1 MKKRIGFAQ
10 IIWSFTGVI
19 LFFAAYLSYVTPD
32 NELINIAWELGIS
45 MSIAG
50 LANILVYIKEGK
62 RIHGVEWLLADG
74 MSTVALSFFP
84 LFNKM
89 IISAVIP
96 FFFGVW
102 ELFSGVL
109 KIIDS
114 KGLYHEKIKGWQ
126 GFLAIGL
133 AEFIS
138 GGMSM
143 IKPLEEAVGM
153 NHTIAIVILIQGLGY
168 IAKTILYPQITDI
181 GKKSNS

>member
-1 MKKRIGFAQ
+1 MKKTFSFAQ
-10 IIWSFTGVI
+10 IVWSLAGVM
-19 LFFAAYLSYVTPD
+19 LFFAAYLAFITPD
-32 NELINIAWELGIS
+32 NKLLGIAWELGLS
-45 MSIAG
+45 MCIAG
-50 LANILVYIKEGK
+50 FVNILVYIKEGK

-84 LFNKM
+84 LFNEI

-102 ELFSGVL
+102 ELFSGAL

-114 KGLYHEKIKGWQ
+114 KGLHEEKIRGWH

-133 AEFIS
+133 IEFIS

-153 NHTIAIVILIQGLGY
+153 NHTIAVVILIQGIGY
-168 IAKTILYPQITDI
+168 ISKTILYPQIADVD
-181 GKKSNS
+181 KKIKF